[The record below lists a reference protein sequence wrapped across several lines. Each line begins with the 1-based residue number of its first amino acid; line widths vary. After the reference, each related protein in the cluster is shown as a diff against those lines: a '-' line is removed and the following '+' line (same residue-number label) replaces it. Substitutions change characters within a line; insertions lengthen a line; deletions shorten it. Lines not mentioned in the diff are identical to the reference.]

1 MIILKPYIL
10 AFWLSMLPVTELRAT
25 VPWIIFTYNDQW
37 LSLVVT
43 AIIGNIIPAILI
55 LWGLSHIDKILENRI
70 NIIAKVYNKIIQRTR
85 RKTQTKMNRYG
96 YLALLLFV
104 AIPFPGTGVWTGSVG
119 AWLFG
124 LPKKQSLIVISLGAV
139 LAGIIMTFVSKG
151 ISINLNI

>member
-1 MIILKPYIL
+1 MLILKPYIL

-37 LSLVVT
+37 LSLVIT
-43 AIIGNIIPAILI
+43 AIIGNIIPAILL
-55 LWGLSHIDKILENRI
+55 LWGLSYVDKLLIDRMNIL
-70 NIIAKVYNKIIQRTR
+70 AKVYNKVIQRTR
-85 RKTQTKMNRYG
+85 RKTLTKMNKYG

-104 AIPFPGTGVWTGSVG
+104 AIPFPGTGVWTGSIG

-139 LAGIIMTFVSKG
+139 LAGIIMTLVSKG
-151 ISINLNI
+151 IFLNLNI